1 MGSDASLSTMA
12 FPPAPDLAGEYNRY
26 RALARLT
33 YNVAWEPH
41 VLFGVIF
48 WIVGEPFLAI
58 FNVVSIAALLTAR
71 ALDRRGHERV
81 AFWLAIGEISAHAVA
96 ATVVLGLGS
105 GFEFELL
112 FVTLVSVYVPFLSLW
127 ARGVLSLAA
136 GALLLGLIAVMG
148 LVGPVRPVSPHLTL
162 AFLMVN
168 VAIVIGGM
176 GAALVQ
182 LASVVHRAE
191 TALAQAY
198 ARSESLLLNVLP
210 APIVARLKERPG
222 LVADR
227 YPEATIMFADIVG
240 FTPMSAR
247 VTPDRLVLLLDDVNR
262 TFDQLIDG
270 LGLEKIKTIGDAYM
284 VAGGVPTPRED
295 HAEAVAE
302 LALAMHDAVAAFH
315 DDEGNPLRLRIGIAS
330 GPVVAGVIG
339 QRKFSYDLWGDTV
352 NTAARM
358 ESHGVPGATHVTP
371 DIFERLKDRYPF
383 TSRGIIEIKGKGLM
397 QTYLLDAP
405 L

>member
-1 MGSDASLSTMA
+1 MA
-12 FPPAPDLAGEYNRY
+12 FPPAPDLAGEHNRY

-41 VLFGVIF
+41 VLFAIIF

-58 FNVVSIAALLTAR
+58 LNVFSIVALLTAR
-71 ALDRRGHERV
+71 ALDRRGHEQV

-105 GFEFELL
+105 GFEFEFLL
-112 FVTLVSVYVPFLSLW
+112 
-127 ARGVLSLAA
+127 
-136 GALLLGLIAVMG
+136 
-148 LVGPVRPVSPHLTL
+148 
-162 AFLMVN
+162 VN

-182 LASVVHRAE
+182 LASVVQRAE
-191 TALAQAY
+191 SALADAY

-247 VTPDRLVLLLDDVNR
+247 VPPDRLVLLLDDLNR
-262 TFDQLIDG
+262 TFDDLIDG

-284 VAGGVPTPRED
+284 VAGGVPTPRDD
-295 HAEAVAE
+295 HAETVAE
-302 LALAMHDAVAAFH
+302 LALAMHDAVAACH
-315 DDEGNPLRLRIGIAS
+315 DDEGTPLRLRIGIAS

-352 NTAARM
+352 NTAARV

-371 DIFERLKDRYPF
+371 DTSERLKDRYPF
-383 TSRGIIEIKGKGLM
+383 TSRGTIQIKGKGLM
-397 QTYLLDAP
+397 QTYLPGSSQGEAVFRR
-405 L
+405 

>member
-1 MGSDASLSTMA
+1 
-12 FPPAPDLAGEYNRY
+12 
-26 RALARLT
+26 
-33 YNVAWEPH
+33 
-41 VLFGVIF
+41 
-48 WIVGEPFLAI
+48 VGEPFLAI
-58 FNVVSIAALLTAR
+58 FNVFSIVALLTAR

-81 AFWLAIGEISAHAVA
+81 AFWLAIGEISAHAVV
-96 ATVVLGLGS
+96 ATIVLGLGS

-127 ARGVLSLAA
+127 SRGALSLAA
-136 GALLLGLIAVMG
+136 GASLLGLIAVMG
-148 LVGPVRPVSPHLTL
+148 LVGPLRPVSAHLTL
-162 AFLMVN
+162 AFLLVN

-191 TALAQAY
+191 SALAEAY
-198 ARSESLLLNVLP
+198 TRSESLLLNVLP

-227 YPEATIMFADIVG
+227 YAEATIMFADIVG

-247 VTPDRLVLLLDDVNR
+247 VPPDRLVLLLDDVNR
-262 TFDQLIDG
+262 TFDELIDG

-302 LALAMHDAVAAFH
+302 LALAMHDAVTAFL

-371 DIFERLKDRYPF
+371 DTFERLKDRYPF
-383 TSRGIIEIKGKGLM
+383 TSRGPIEIKGKGLM
-397 QTYLLDAP
+397 HTYLLDGP
-405 L
+405 PTTSH